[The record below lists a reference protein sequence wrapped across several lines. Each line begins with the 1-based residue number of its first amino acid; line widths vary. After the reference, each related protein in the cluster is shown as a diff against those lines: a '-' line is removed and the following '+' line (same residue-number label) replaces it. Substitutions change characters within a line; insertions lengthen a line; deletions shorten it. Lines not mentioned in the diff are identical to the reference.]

1 MNLERFKSLFPT
13 HQYSDRIDDTSNINE
28 TKFLDSKEEGEEE
41 EEEEEERHCKTA
53 ESVTGV
59 PIKEVGACV
68 QILH

>member
-28 TKFLDSKEEGEEE
+28 TKFLDSKEKG

-53 ESVTGV
+53 KSVTGV